1 MSNQLSGIKGE
12 RKKIAEDIIHE
23 IQGDKIQS
31 SKALFEV
38 LKNELNNISDVAIEI
53 RIRQNRRDH

>member
-12 RKKIAEDIIHE
+12 RKKIAEDIFYE
-23 IQGDKIQS
+23 IQGDKKQS

-53 RIRQNRRDH
+53 RIRQNRRDY

>member
-1 MSNQLSGIKGE
+1 MSNHLSGIKGE
-12 RKKIAEDIIHE
+12 RKKIAEDIFDE
-23 IQGDKIQS
+23 IQGDKKQS

-53 RIRQNRRDH
+53 RIRQNKRDY

>member
-12 RKKIAEDIIHE
+12 RKKIAEDIFYE
-23 IQGDKIQS
+23 IQGDKKQS

-38 LKNELNNISDVAIEI
+38 LKNELNNISDVAIQI
-53 RIRQNRRDH
+53 RIRQNKRDY

>member
-12 RKKIAEDIIHE
+12 RKKIAEDIFHE
-23 IQGDKIQS
+23 IQGDNKQS

-38 LKNELNNISDVAIEI
+38 LKNELNNTSDVAIEI
-53 RIRQNRRDH
+53 RTRQNKRDY